1 MVSKYSTKNKQMPL
15 SVFHEMTKAEMT
27 KAKSRLSV
35 ALVLG

>member
-15 SVFHEMTKAEMT
+15 SVLYEMT